1 MINRRRL
8 TRGLLAGG
16 VLGAAARPALAAYPD
31 RVITIVVPFAAG
43 GATDLAGRLLADK
56 LGPLLAEGSR
66 AVVDNRPGAGSA
78 LGADTVRRAKPDG
91 YTLLVGS
98 ASTLAVAPA
107 AGASAARYHPTRDF
121 TPLAFF
127 GISTMGLLV
136 SRDSGIDTVA
146 ALLDRLRAN
155 PGKLAFASSGV
166 GGVAHL
172 ASEHF
177 TRSAGVEVV
186 HVPYRGGSQ
195 TAEAI
200 MKGECIFA
208 IDTIGSNIGQIR
220 DGSLRLLAV
229 STAKRDPNFP
239 DVPTIAEAGVPGY
252 EMASWTVLAGPAGM
266 PPEIVEAIG
275 RAASRAIADPAVRSR
290 LEATGTVPELDSSPA
305 MTRAFLDQ
313 QFEFYREVVQRIG
326 LRLE

>member
-1 MINRRRL
+1 MSERRPLPR
-8 TRGLLAGG
+8 RLLAGLALA
-16 VLGAAARPALAAYPD
+16 VAAQPALAAYPD

-78 LGADTVRRAKPDG
+78 LGADTVRRARPDG

-136 SRDSGIDTVA
+136 SRDSGVDTVQ
-146 ALLDRLRAN
+146 ALLDQLRAN

-177 TRSAGVEVV
+177 TKSAGVEAM

-200 MKGECIFA
+200 MKGECLFA

-266 PPEIVEAIG
+266 PPEIVDAIG
-275 RAASRAIADPAVRSR
+275 RAASRAIADPTVRSR

-305 MTRAFLDQ
+305 MTRAFLDR
-313 QFEFYREVVQRIG
+313 QFELYREVVQRIG

>member
-1 MINRRRL
+1 MIR
-8 TRGLLAGG
+8 LLAA
-16 VLGAAARPALAAYPD
+16 LLLLALPAAAQPRFPE
-31 RVITIVVPFAAG
+31 RSITIVVPFAAG

-78 LGADTVRRAKPDG
+78 LGADTVRRARPDG

-136 SRDSGIDTVA
+136 SRDSGIDTVR
-146 ALLDRLRAN
+146 ALLDRLGAD

-177 TRSAGVEVV
+177 ARSAGVEAV

-200 MKGECIFA
+200 IKGECLFA

-229 STAKRDPNFP
+229 STARRDPNFP

-275 RAASRAIADPAVRSR
+275 RAAARAIADPAVRSR
-290 LEATGTVPELDSSPA
+290 LEATGTVPEPDSSPA
-305 MTRAFLDQ
+305 MTRAFLDR
-313 QFEFYREVVQRIG
+313 QFELYREVVQRIG